1 MSEAHTQRSKDED
14 QDREHRDGNGFEA
27 TSGGCLSK
35 FAADTGDGSAL
46 KASQVANMLANAL
59 QTGPAYEVEG
69 VAREFDLVRKE
80 VVDGHSGE
88 EAYGP
93 GSSVTDGCG

>member
-1 MSEAHTQRSKDED
+1 MKIRTENI
-14 QDREHRDGNGFEA
+14 GMA
-27 TSGGCLSK
+27 TALKQLRAAANNLSK